1 MPKKREINEYSTDP
15 AAQEMLIRAE
25 ELGIG
30 TAFTRADAMSP
41 CNIGGAGMC
50 CKQCGMGPCRLT
62 KSGDVGVCGATL
74 DTIQARNLTRAIA
87 AGGAAHSDHGRDMA
101 FLLKATA
108 NSEAEGYMIRDIAK
122 LRMVASYYEI
132 PVEGR
137 PPQEVA
143 NDLADLYISQFGQQ
157 RGEVVPVRRAPKKRQ
172 QLWRDRNVIPRGVD
186 REVVE
191 ALHRTHIGDD
201 QDPEHILEHAIRT
214 ALADGWAGSMIATD
228 ISDILF
234 GTPAPVLGQANLGVI
249 KEDMVNV
256 VVHGHEPSLSEMIV
270 AASQSPDIIEYAK
283 AAGANGIQLS
293 GICCT
298 ANEILMR
305 QGIPAAGNFL
315 HQELSIMTGAVEA
328 MVVDVQCIMQALVS
342 LAENFHTKI
351 ITTSPKVKLKGA
363 THIEFEEEKALSIA
377 KEILKTAIDNFKNR
391 DKSKTQIP
399 NIKEDLIP
407 GFSHEYINYML
418 GGSYRASFRPLNDA
432 IMSGRI
438 RGVAAIVGCNN
449 PRSSQDYL
457 HNVVTKELLKQ
468 DVLVV
473 QTGCGAISSAK
484 LGLMLGEAGLSEV
497 GSGLREICETVG
509 IPPVLHMGSCVD
521 NTRILTVLTQMV
533 EEGGLGDD
541 IDQVPAVGLAPEWMS
556 EKALAIATYC
566 VASGAYVIFG
576 GSSPVSG
583 MPDRVSDSDLV
594 LKYISEGWEKKYG
607 GKLEFIPD
615 PQEMIKKTLEHI
627 DKKRA
632 ALGLPEYDPARFG
645 RSGDAKMLE
654 LETLPLAEKRKA
666 IYGLAAD

>member
-1 MPKKREINEYSTDP
+1 MPKKREIKDYSTDP
-15 AAQEMLIRAE
+15 AAQQMLIRAD

-30 TAFTRADAMSP
+30 TAFTRADAMVP

-62 KSGDVGVCGATL
+62 KSGDTGVCGATI

-101 FLLKATA
+101 FLLKAA
-108 NSEAEGYMIRDIAK
+108 AEGKAEGYMIRDVAK
-122 LRMVASYYEI
+122 LRMVAGYYNIKVDGRKPEEI
-132 PVEGR
+132 
-137 PPQEVA
+137 A

-157 RGEVVPVRRAPKKRQ
+157 RGEIVPAIRAPKKRQ
-172 QLWRDRNVIPRGVD
+172 QLWREQNVWPRGVD

-201 QDPEHILEHAIRT
+201 QDPAHILNHAIRT
-214 ALADGWAGSMIATD
+214 ALADGWGGSMIATD

-234 GTPAPVLGQANLGVI
+234 GIPAPILGQANLGVI

-256 VVHGHEPSLSEMIV
+256 VVHGHEPSMSEMLV
-270 AASQSPDIIEYAK
+270 AASQDPEIIDYAK

-328 MVVDVQCIMQALVS
+328 MVVDVQCIMQALVG
-342 LAENFHTKI
+342 LAQNFHTKI
-351 ITTSPKVKLKGA
+351 ITTSPKVKIKGA
-363 THIEFEEEKALSIA
+363 THIEFDEHHALTVA
-377 KEILKTAIDNFKNR
+377 RNILKVAIDNFKNR
-391 DKSKTQIP
+391 DNNKTRIP
-399 NIKEDLIP
+399 QIKEDLIP

-432 IMSGRI
+432 IMTGRI

-457 HNVVTKELLKQ
+457 HNVVVKELLKQ

-497 GSGLREICETVG
+497 GNGLREICETVG

-533 EEGGLGDD
+533 EDGGLGDD

-556 EKALAIATYC
+556 EKALAIAAYV
-566 VASGAYVIFG
+566 VASGGYVIFG
-576 GSSPVSG
+576 GASPVSG
-583 MPDRVSDSDLV
+583 MERVDDSDEV
-594 LKYISEGWEKKYG
+594 LHYISEGWEKLYG

-615 PQEMIKKTLEHI
+615 PQKMIEATLAHI

-632 ALGLPEYDPARFG
+632 ALGLPEYDPDKFG
-645 RSGDAKMLE
+645 KSGDAKMNALE
-654 LETLPLAEKRKA
+654 AMPIAQRREA
-666 IYGLAAD
+666 IYGVVE